1 MEVGV
6 VLLTVFVYG
15 LAIFL
20 WVREGSPNYVV
31 GLLGG
36 HLATLLSPFWQA
48 LYGFSYDPTMA
59 AIYRLSIDERLQ
71 SLTRLQEYALPRPV
85 FIGGWLNV
93 LPALLVFYLY
103 RHRWWFP
110 GYVTNVLTFTLFVV
124 YYMLIEV
131 IIQRQ
136 NWLLYHNS
144 VLLPLGVPQ
153 LLLSAIMNGLVGLA
167 TLAAILLTR
176 RYSLTSLL
184 WIVMPI
190 PFALSML
197 VHGLLGAPLYTA
209 LILQAQSWAGAI
221 GLLGTLGLLLSGA
234 HIIAGSLG
242 RPAEWRQTV

>member
-31 GLLGG
+31 ALLGG

-85 FIGGWLNV
+85 FLGGWLNI

-124 YYMLIEV
+124 YYMLVEV
-131 IIQRQ
+131 IVQRQ
-136 NWLLYHNS
+136 GWLLYHNS

-153 LLLSAIMNGLVGLA
+153 LLLSAIMNGLVGLG

-176 RYSLTSLL
+176 RYSLASLL

-190 PFALSML
+190 PFALSLL